1 MKNPNLQ
8 QLPTRT
14 EWGKAIRKGFVA
26 EEGNVLVAIDYS
38 QIEMRVA
45 AHLAQ
50 CRSMI
55 ELFKEGRDIHNETAA
70 AVFGPNFT
78 SAHRYASKTLG
89 FGVLYGLTAHG
100 LNTQMQTEG
109 QSDWTEDRC
118 REFIREYFALRPE
131 VEVWQEATRNF
142 AKENG
147 YVKDIFGRMRWT
159 PEVQSPI
166 NRIKSAGERQ
176 AVNMPVQST
185 AQGIIKLAMAKLWKT
200 IPESSWLLQI
210 HDELLW
216 TLEESEVDD
225 FIQSTVDVMESV
237 ILLSVP
243 IKAESKVGLNWGEM
257 S

>member
-1 MKNPNLQ
+1 
-8 QLPTRT
+8 
-14 EWGKAIRKGFVA
+14 
-26 EEGNVLVAIDYS
+26 
-38 QIEMRVA
+38 
-45 AHLAQ
+45 
-50 CRSMI
+50 MI
-55 ELFKEGRDIHNETAA
+55 GLFKEGRDIHNETAA
-70 AVFGPNFT
+70 AVFGSNFT

-118 REFIREYFALRPE
+118 REFIKEYFALRPE

-142 AKENG
+142 AKEHG
-147 YVKDIFGRMRWT
+147 YVKDIFGRRRWT

-185 AQGIIKLAMAKLWKT
+185 AQGIIKLAMAKLWRT

-216 TLEESEVDD
+216 EIPIDRVAD
-225 FIQSTVDVMESV
+225 FIHWAIPIMQDVV
-237 ILLSVP
+237 QLSVP
-243 IKAESKVGLNWGEM
+243 VIAEAKTGPNWGEM
-257 S
+257 TKWPA